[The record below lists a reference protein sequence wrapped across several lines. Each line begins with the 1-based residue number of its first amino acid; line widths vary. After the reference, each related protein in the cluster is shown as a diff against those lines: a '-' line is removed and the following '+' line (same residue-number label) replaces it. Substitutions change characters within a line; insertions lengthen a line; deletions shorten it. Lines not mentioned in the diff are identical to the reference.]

1 MYIPA
6 MVGEVDVSGFNRTN
20 DLLKGEG
27 QIGPLILNTDLV
39 RRPHRR
45 RQSAPPR
52 SLPCVVQGRTCVVQG
67 RTGTC

>member
-6 MVGEVDVSGFNRTN
+6 MVGEVDASRFKHTN

-27 QIGPLILNTDLV
+27 QIGLLMLNTDLV

-45 RQSAPPR
+45 LARAGGNIQPIKCGIGR
-52 SLPCVVQGRTCVVQG
+52 GCGQVVK
-67 RTGTC
+67 